1 MAYENYVPVVE
12 VTRGPIVESVMFG
25 AAIVVDSTGSVVA
38 SIGDPQ
44 TTAFLRSSAKPF
56 QALPFVER
64 GGVERFGLSERELA
78 LMCSSHHGTDLHVEV
93 VTGMQAKIGLQE
105 SDLMCGAHIPS
116 DSPTWQAM
124 ILRGEKPTPRRHN
137 CSGKHTGMLAH
148 AVMRGLPKEDYI
160 NPNHPVQ
167 KTILETFSEMTDME
181 PGKVV
186 QGIDGCSVPTFAIPL
201 YHAALGFARLADP
214 AGLPETRRSALA
226 HIFKAMSSNPVMI
239 AGPGAFDTLV
249 MEAAGG
255 TIVSKGGAEG
265 YQCLAVAPGVLSQ
278 KSPGLGIALK
288 ISDGDL
294 EGRARTLVALT
305 LLKQLGLI
313 GPDQAEHVAKFDRH
327 ALYNFRKL
335 EIGEIR
341 PAFTVKN

>member
-1 MAYENYVPVVE
+1 MAFENYVPVVE
-12 VTRGPIVESVMFG
+12 VTRGPIVESVHFG

-44 TTAFLRSSAKPF
+44 TTSFLRSSAKPF

-64 GGVERFGLSERELA
+64 GGVEKFGLSDRELA
-78 LMCSSHHGTDLHVEV
+78 LMCSSHHGTDEHVEV

-105 SDLMCGAHIPS
+105 SDLMCGAHVPA
-116 DSPTWQAM
+116 DSPTWKAM
-124 ILRGEKPTPRRHN
+124 ILRGESPAPRRHN

-148 AVMRGLPKEDYI
+148 AVMRGFTKADYI
-160 NPNHPVQ
+160 NPHHPVQ
-167 KTILETFSEMTDME
+167 KTILETFSEMTALE
-181 PGKVV
+181 PGQVV

-201 YHAALGFARLADP
+201 YNAAFGFARLADP
-214 AGLPETRRSALA
+214 CALPEKRREALA

-249 MEAAGG
+249 MEAGGG
-255 TIVSKGGAEG
+255 TVVSKGGAEG
-265 YQCLAVAPGVLSQ
+265 YQCLAVAPGVLAP

-294 EGRARTLVALT
+294 ESRARTLVALT
-305 LLKQLGLI
+305 ILKQLGVI
-313 GPDQAEHVAKFDRH
+313 SAAQAEHVAKYDRR
-327 ALYNFRKL
+327 AMFNFRKL

-341 PAFTVKN
+341 PAFSIKG